1 MGNIEFYVIYNWMRD
16 ELELA
21 GTELDCYAVI
31 YSLSQS
37 DNRYI
42 AGVKR
47 LMELLHKTEPTIIAA
62 LKALTKKGLVTKEPV
77 MVNNIK
83 RYYYKGKRPSK
94 DNQEPK
100 ENKEEK
106 GEKDTTLNNLSNPL
120 KSGEETTL
128 NDLSS
133 INNINNKENNNK
145 KRLSNDNPKEDYP
158 DDFMEF
164 YNAYGYARSKY
175 KAYLS
180 WKKLSKKDK
189 KAAIDAIP
197 VYKKDCKIN
206 DREMKYPSTYLN
218 QRTWEDDFDI
228 SSNKEEPTEEETL
241 YPEGMDAEQWNEITM
256 WMCNNVPLIAGKIDP
271 ISFGQMKDMAGD
283 SKLFSELLK
292 QVNEDFSLDSSHS
305 VKSVFYKRLKEYRNG
320 QKG

>member
-197 VYKKDCKIN
+197 AYKEDCKAN

-228 SSNKEEPTEEETL
+228 SKKSVLCYEPLPDDEDKVLRFKRWMRENHAEIEFTEKPLTFDGYMRLQNE
-241 YPEGMDAEQWNEITM
+241 YGMDEV
-256 WMCNNVPLIAGKIDP
+256 CNQLDYIDAN
-271 ISFGQMKDMAGD
+271 IGRFR
-283 SKLFSELLK
+283 
-292 QVNEDFSLDSSHS
+292 
-305 VKSVFYKRLKEYRNG
+305 KSDIEASIKYYFEHQQYD
-320 QKG
+320 